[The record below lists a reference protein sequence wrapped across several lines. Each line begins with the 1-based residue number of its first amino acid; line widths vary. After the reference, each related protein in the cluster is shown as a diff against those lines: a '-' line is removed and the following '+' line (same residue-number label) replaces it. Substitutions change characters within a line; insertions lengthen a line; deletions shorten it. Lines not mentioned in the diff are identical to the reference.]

1 MAIQSFGITDAALEK
16 LDRMIDDV
24 SASGLWYHIPTG
36 TLHEVKSQIT
46 EADRRII
53 SKIGINLVHRLNY
66 WLANRN

>member
-1 MAIQSFGITDAALEK
+1 MIQSLGITDQALEK
-16 LDRMIDDV
+16 LDRMIDGDV

-46 EADRRII
+46 EADRRFI